1 MLVLAK
7 KKSVMP
13 ANLWLF
19 YDPINS
25 SGSFALLQSFVSEY
39 LESNSLCFSD
49 SNGGFGAPVTCTA
62 TQSWVQDR
70 WVPFLPF
77 LKSPIIPLSQI
88 WSHRGRCDKYGRTPA
103 QVEVLSGRR
112 LLNLSLLP
120 STICP
125 PWWAMSA
132 STTSGTAN
140 ATAALNN
147 FVCRGC
153 RRFLFYTSAQC
164 TVQTTTTTAT
174 AANPL

>member
-1 MLVLAK
+1 MIMLVLAK

-25 SGSFALLQSFVSEY
+25 SGSFALLQSFVSDF

-70 WVPFLPF
+70 WVFSLFLNPQLFHKFDHIAAAVTNMGELQPRLRFCLAAGCWISVCSRAPFVRRGEQWAPRQQAE
-77 LKSPIIPLSQI
+77 PPTPLLLWTQI
-88 WSHRGRCDKYGRTPA
+88 C
-103 QVEVLSGRR
+103 LSWLQKVP
-112 LLNLSLLP
+112 LLH
-120 STICP
+120 
-125 PWWAMSA
+125 
-132 STTSGTAN
+132 
-140 ATAALNN
+140 
-147 FVCRGC
+147 V
-153 RRFLFYTSAQC
+153 C
-164 TVQTTTTTAT
+164 TVQTTTTTTAT